1 MASQSSHEQYM
12 QMCLD
17 LANKA
22 SGQTSPNPLVG
33 AVVLDSDGNI
43 VGQGYHE
50 RAGMPHA
57 EPVALAVAGEKARGG
72 TIYVNLEPCCHQGR
86 TPPCADALIA
96 SGIESVVV
104 GTGDPFDKVQ
114 GGGLAKLR
122 AAGIAVTVGVMER
135 ECRYI
140 NRGFFKSVQ
149 KGLPWLE
156 LKLAATL
163 DGRIAD
169 HEGVSRYVTS
179 SKALEYVQ
187 KLRSEVDCIIVGART
202 ARLDNPRLTARNADM
217 SDAERQPLRV
227 VIDPYLTTRSDSE
240 LARGGK
246 TILYCLNESLSESKH
261 FDSESIE
268 IVPVNSI
275 EGTKTRLSLTAVM
288 QDLNKRGMRR
298 VLSEGGG
305 ILAGGLFDED
315 LVDQLYWFVAPKLL
329 TDQTASPAVAS
340 SARRSLPDAIM
351 LEELAVESYHPD
363 FLFTALISGRAAFI
377 HDSQP

>member
-1 MASQSSHEQYM
+1 MASQSSHDQYM

-33 AVVLDSDGNI
+33 AVVLDCDGNI

-57 EPVALAVAGEKARGG
+57 EPAALAVAGTKARGG

-96 SGIESVVV
+96 SGIKSVIV

-122 AAGIAVTVGVMER
+122 AAGISVTVGVMER

-169 HEGVSRYVTS
+169 CDGLSRYVTS
-179 SKALEYVQ
+179 QKALEYVQ

-202 ARLDNPRLTARNADM
+202 ARLDNPKLTVRMPDN
-217 SDAERQPLRV
+217 SDSERQPLRA
-227 VIDPYLTTRSDSE
+227 VIDPYLTTRPDSE

-246 TILYCLNESLSESKH
+246 TILYCLNESLGDAKH
-261 FDSESIE
+261 FDSDSIE
-268 IVPVNSI
+268 IVPVSCI
-275 EGTKTRLSLTAVM
+275 EGTIAKLSLTAVM

-305 ILAGGLFDED
+305 VLAGGLLDED

-329 TDQTASPAVAS
+329 ADQAASPAVAS
-340 SARRSLPDAIM
+340 TERRCLPDAIM
-351 LEELAVESYHPD
+351 LEDLAVESYHPD

>member
-1 MASQSSHEQYM
+1 MASQSSHDQYM

-17 LANKA
+17 LASKA

-33 AVVLDSDGNI
+33 AVILDLDGNI

-57 EPVALAVAGEKARGG
+57 EPVALAAAGDRARGG
-72 TIYVNLEPCCHQGR
+72 TIYVNLEPCCHEGR

-96 SGIESVVV
+96 SGIKSVIV
-104 GTGDPFDKVQ
+104 GTGDPFDKVK

-122 AAGIAVTVGVMER
+122 AAGITVAVGVMER

-149 KGLPWLE
+149 KQLPWLE

-169 HEGVSRYVTS
+169 CDGLSRYVTGP
-179 SKALEYVQ
+179 KALEYVQ
-187 KLRSEVDCIIVGART
+187 MLRSEVDCIIVGART
-202 ARLDNPRLTARNADM
+202 ARLDNPKLTVRMPNQGDC
-217 SDAERQPLRV
+217 ERQPLRA
-227 VIDPYLTTRSDSE
+227 VIDPYLTTRADSE

-246 TILYCLNESLSESKH
+246 TILYCLNESLDAAKH
-261 FDSESIE
+261 FDSDSVE
-268 IVPVNSI
+268 IVPVSCI
-275 EGTKTRLSLTAVM
+275 EGTIAKLSLTAVM

-305 ILAGGLFDED
+305 VLAGGLFDED

-329 TDQTASPAVAS
+329 TDQAASPAVAS
-340 SARRSLPDAIM
+340 TERRCLPDAIM
-351 LEELAVESYHPD
+351 LEDLAVESYHPD
-363 FLFTALISGRAAFI
+363 FLFTALISGRTAFI

>member
-1 MASQSSHEQYM
+1 MASQSSHDQYM

-33 AVVLDSDGNI
+33 AVVLDCDGNI

-96 SGIESVVV
+96 SGIKSVIV

-122 AAGIAVTVGVMER
+122 AAGITVTVGVMER

-169 HEGVSRYVTS
+169 YDGLSRYVTS
-179 SKALEYVQ
+179 AKALDYVQ

-202 ARLDNPRLTARNADM
+202 ARLDNPKLTVRMPDA
-217 SDAERQPLRV
+217 SDSERQPLRA
-227 VIDPYLTTRSDSE
+227 VIDPYLTTRPDSE

-246 TILYCLNESLSESKH
+246 TILYCLNESFHEAKP
-261 FDSESIE
+261 FDSDSIE
-268 IVPVNSI
+268 IVPVSCI
-275 EGTKTRLSLTAVM
+275 EGTIAKLSLTAVM

-305 ILAGGLFDED
+305 VLAGGLFDED

-329 TDQTASPAVAS
+329 ADQAASSAVAS
-340 SARRSLPDAIM
+340 TERRSLPDAIM
-351 LEELAVESYHPD
+351 LEDLAVESYHPD